1 MAKITMA
8 YWKDHFR
15 DRGESA
21 ALTTSSCSCWDQ
33 FPAPTSDSLQLPVS
47 VLSGNPKSSGLI
59 GCTWNHTYLPL
70 AFPLGSSQQL
80 PSNSQVQA
88 SLAIKGLFAPPLSLS
103 LSFSSSSSPFLS
115 LSTCSHVSSLQAS
128 FLLSLSSIFPSHLF
142 SAPRSHSPNSFY
154 TRLVWLVPGSWGWGG
169 GGDATAWAH

>member
-88 SLAIKGLFAPPLSLS
+88 SLAIKGLFAPPPLSFSLILLLLLPLSLS
-103 LSFSSSSSPFLS
+103 LHMFTCFQPTGLFPSFSLLYLSVPSLFRTPFP
-115 LSTCSHVSSLQAS
+115 
-128 FLLSLSSIFPSHLF
+128 FPKFIL
-142 SAPRSHSPNSFY
+142 Y
-154 TRLVWLVPGSWGWGG
+154 
-169 GGDATAWAH
+169 